1 MSSVILADLGLE
13 VCLGRFSS
21 DIFNLKK
28 IKYVYFSFL
37 FSGTSRPYTSGT
49 HVNKSTNIVSLVN
62 LVDYKTM
69 SSSKFVEK
77 RKHAYKKVFDSFDA
91 DGSGQ
96 IDKAEVCE
104 AMGIGPY

>member
-1 MSSVILADLGLE
+1 
-13 VCLGRFSS
+13 
-21 DIFNLKK
+21 
-28 IKYVYFSFL
+28 
-37 FSGTSRPYTSGT
+37 
-49 HVNKSTNIVSLVN
+49 
-62 LVDYKTM
+62 M